1 MTLTQAIL
9 VVLLAGAV
17 VVAAGTRLAR
27 SADVIAARTHLGGA
41 WVGSVLLAGATSLPE
56 LTTDIAAVRM
66 GAVDLAAGDLFGSS
80 MANMLILA
88 LVTLVPS
95 GAELF
100 RRATLDHVLYA
111 ALAIILTV
119 IAGICVLVRPTS
131 SFLSIGIGPLLLL
144 TTYVVGSRA
153 VFKHSVLAER
163 TVATAEMSSGATPA
177 DGADTAAER
186 APLPSVR
193 AAGLA
198 FAASAVVI
206 LISAPFFARS
216 AEAIAAITGVGSTFI
231 GTWLVG
237 FSTSL
242 PELVT
247 SLAAV
252 RMRSYDL
259 AAGNLFGSNAF
270 NMSVWVVLDAVHG
283 PGSIFSVVSPAH
295 LVSALVAVGLMGVA
309 VAALAYR
316 AQGRFTLL
324 EPSSALIVVGYVA
337 GLGLLLMQSVGRVGQ

>member
-1 MTLTQAIL
+1 
-9 VVLLAGAV
+9 
-17 VVAAGTRLAR
+17 
-27 SADVIAARTHLGGA
+27 
-41 WVGSVLLAGATSLPE
+41 
-56 LTTDIAAVRM
+56 
-66 GAVDLAAGDLFGSS
+66 
-80 MANMLILA
+80 
-88 LVTLVPS
+88 
-95 GAELF
+95 
-100 RRATLDHVLYA
+100 
-111 ALAIILTV
+111 
-119 IAGICVLVRPTS
+119 VLVRPTS
-131 SFLSIGIGPLLLL
+131 SFLSIGIGPLLLVI
-144 TTYVVGSRA
+144 TYMVGSRA

-177 DGADTAAER
+177 DGAATAAEP

-193 AAGLA
+193 AAGLT

-206 LISAPFFARS
+206 LIAAPFFARS

-247 SLAAV
+247 SFAAV

-259 AAGNLFGSNAF
+259 AVGNLFGSNAF
-270 NMSVWVVLDAVHG
+270 NMTVWVVLDAVHG

-337 GLGLLLMQSVGRVGQ
+337 GLGLLLMQSAGHVGQ

>member
-1 MTLTQAIL
+1 MTLTQAVL

-17 VVAAGTRLAR
+17 VVTAGTRLAR

-119 IAGICVLVRPTS
+119 
-131 SFLSIGIGPLLLL
+131 
-144 TTYVVGSRA
+144 
-153 VFKHSVLAER
+153 
-163 TVATAEMSSGATPA
+163 
-177 DGADTAAER
+177 
-186 APLPSVR
+186 
-193 AAGLA
+193 
-198 FAASAVVI
+198 
-206 LISAPFFARS
+206 
-216 AEAIAAITGVGSTFI
+216 
-231 GTWLVG
+231 
-237 FSTSL
+237 
-242 PELVT
+242 
-247 SLAAV
+247 
-252 RMRSYDL
+252 
-259 AAGNLFGSNAF
+259 
-270 NMSVWVVLDAVHG
+270 WVVLDAVHG

-337 GLGLLLMQSVGRVGQ
+337 GLGLLLMQSAGHVGQ